1 MPDLSSFSLRTEG
14 VDVGST
20 LLVAVMLNVGFGGL
34 CSVVMGMLVVAMSCV
49 RVMRSLLVVAGL
61 VMLCSLFVMTCGV
74 FVVFGRF
81 VMMLYSFL

>member
-1 MPDLSSFSLRTEG
+1 

-20 LLVAVMLNVGFGGL
+20 LLVAVMLNVRFGGL
-34 CSVVMGMLVVAMSCV
+34 SGVVMCMLVVAMSCV